1 MEELSVLYHPIT
13 IMLLYFAVINAVAFI
28 AMGRDKKKAV
38 RRQYRTPE
46 SVLFLYAV
54 MGGTPGAI
62 AGMRCFRHKTR
73 KPAFYIGL
81 PLLLALQILCGV
93 ILAVT
98 SDGIS
103 FL

>member
-1 MEELSVLYHPIT
+1 MEDLTVLYHPIT
-13 IMLLYFAVINAVAFI
+13 IMLLYFIVINVVAFV

-73 KPAFYIGL
+73 KPLFYIGL
-81 PLLLALQILCGV
+81 PLLLLLQILFV
-93 ILAVT
+93 IFLVT
-98 SDGIS
+98 TSKGIS
-103 FL
+103 FI